1 MKINYEALATAV
13 AVVATHSMSLSR
25 VQGFFITNTA
35 TRYLQLHDTKEEP
48 AAAAVPLRTW
58 ALYQAAPFD
67 QNFQNDSVELT
78 TGCTFVISSTQN
90 TYTAVAES
98 MDIFVNGVSHLDLT
112 GTTVVGDYTT
122 DVELLQLWTEAAT
135 KKLVRVEFNDKDSI
149 GATYLQLHA
158 TDGAPDVGAKPLFEV
173 ATTFEEAKDLWF
185 ENSYGQFANMIVVC
199 SQTSGAYTAHGAN
212 AFQLKGTVRA

>member
-13 AVVATHSMSLSR
+13 AVVATHSMQVSR

-58 ALYQAAPFD
+58 PLYQAAPFD
-67 QNFQNDSVELT
+67 QNFQNDTVEVT

-98 MDIFVNGVSHLDLT
+98 VDIFVNGTSHLDLT

-122 DVELLQLWTEAAT
+122 DVEVLQLWTAAAT
-135 KKLVRVEFNDKDSI
+135 KKLVRVEFDDKDSI

-158 TDGAPDVGAKPLFEV
+158 SDGAPATGAKPLFEV
-173 ATTFEEAKDLWF
+173 ATVAETPKDLWF
-185 ENSYGQFANMIVVC
+185 DNSYGQFTDMIVVC
-199 SQTSGAYTAHGAN
+199 SQTSGQYTPHGASE
-212 AFQLKGTVRA
+212 FQLKGTVRA